1 MSVDIRGYT
10 LTELIPQFILEKSTQ
25 SQRHG
30 RFGAY
35 CLFIDIVGFT
45 KLTTKLMA
53 QGTLGAEQLSDT
65 LNKLFGPLVD
75 YVYGKEGFIPYFA
88 GDAFLAFF
96 EEEHHE
102 KNLQKCLRLAA
113 AIQSYFANTEDGD
126 IQAIAIKM
134 GLSYGQVDWGISG
147 FEGKEQSY
155 YFKGEAIEAATLA
168 QQQAKGG
175 EMIMHK
181 DLVSAD
187 AQWVESIPNSSY
199 VRLKQGAVA
208 TSVTESKK
216 GGMPRAQL
224 DSLIDFIPQQIID
237 YNLKGEFREVV
248 SVFVSFKGL
257 DDYESADPF
266 FSKVRALT
274 TSFSGYFKEI
284 DFSDKGGVLVILFG
298 APVTF
303 ENNVER
309 ALEFALALQELQS
322 VHALTSLRLKIGI
335 TNGLAFTGMLGGKH
349 KKQYVALG
357 NHVNLAARLMAYSNW
372 GQISVP
378 ENIADEDG
386 FVFQQKG
393 KVHYKGIEKS
403 ISTYT
408 LEAKSNTE
416 AEFKGLFIGREEE
429 ENRILDFLTSHTL
442 QNSKPVLV
450 KVYGEAGMG
459 KSRLLYEIENQVV
472 RNKEVRWHTCQA
484 DQILKKPFNPV
495 IYFLKDYFDQKPKFT
510 KAENKTRF
518 ENRIGE
524 IEQNLVAR
532 KQQECIVDLHRF
544 KPVFYAL
551 LGFETKGTIW
561 EEMDARAKFNA
572 IIQSVVFIFKTISKN
587 EKLIV
592 EFEDLHWFDESTITF
607 LRKLITEVDDSPI
620 AIICTSRYS
629 DDGSKPEIIS
639 NKFLSEEGFE
649 VMDVDLNQLNA
660 AAIQQFTE
668 KKLNGGANG
677 SFLKFLSRTT
687 NGNPFYLEQILE
699 YLVES
704 KLIFKEAD
712 EWGIKDEDISISSS
726 INSVLMARVDRLS
739 EKVKE
744 TVKTA
749 AVIGREFEIPILDK
763 VMKVNPIFKK
773 MDAPT
778 TVLKEQIK
786 EAEKGQ
792 IWSAI
797 NELKYI
803 FKHSLLRE
811 TVYNMQLK
819 SNLRNLHLNI
829 AEAIEHLYE
838 HHLTERFADLAYH
851 FEEAEKHAK
860 AIFYIKKAADFART
874 SFQNKR
880 ALMYYAKL
888 KAYYDVEREPEEYT
902 KILIRE
908 SEILELIGQWDKSLT
923 LLREA
928 NISAENSGNDILIG
942 RTKNQLGKLL
952 VLQGSYSEAIF
963 VLEAAIK
970 IFKDFNDDIG
980 LFKAYGNLGDLF
992 FRQGDY
998 VNARDFFEQSI
1009 SLAKD
1014 FKDSFTV
1021 TQIVSNLG
1029 LTYMNQSLYSEAI
1042 ACQKEQL
1049 RLCENRGDKNGMAI
1063 LNTNIGI
1070 VYSAIN
1076 KHKKA
1081 LPHYEK
1087 GYELSHELGNKQMEA
1102 IAIGCLGNIYQ
1113 QRGNY
1118 AKALE
1123 LYTIDLKLCK
1133 ELGDKRG
1140 IAIVNGMM
1148 GELLIATG
1156 EFTDAKVYIEEQLS
1170 VSIELKYQKG
1180 ITKAY
1185 ISLGQVHFY
1194 ESNFYLAKNSFSKC
1208 IELADKIKYFPSKEE
1223 ASLWQIDINLKKNEI
1238 EKAMKE
1244 LAFLFE
1250 HEELKNKLGLS
1261 LRQARAWI
1269 VEGKINEAIGTFE
1282 NIIKESTNNQLTA
1295 DAYWYLS
1302 KVKPSFK
1309 QVAMDE
1315 IKSLYNKTPHYS
1327 IKVRMH
1333 ELV

>member
-1 MSVDIRGYT
+1 M
-10 LTELIPQFILEKSTQ
+10 TELIPQFVLEKNNQ

-30 RFGAY
+30 QFDAY

-75 YVYGKEGFIPYFA
+75 YVYAKNGFIPYFA

-96 EEEHHE
+96 EEDHNEE
-102 KNLQKCLRLAA
+102 NLEKCLALTA
-113 AIQSYFANTEDGD
+113 AIQTYFANTQDPD
-126 IQAIAIKM
+126 IQDIAIKI

-147 FEGKEQSY
+147 FEGKEQTY
-155 YFKGEAIEAATLA
+155 YFRGEAIQTATAA
-168 QQQAKGG
+168 QQQSKGG
-175 EMIMHK
+175 EVIMHR
-181 DLVSAD
+181 DLMSVDSA
-187 AQWVESIPNSSY
+187 WVEALADTSY
-199 VRLKQGAVA
+199 VKLKEGVFDKY
-208 TSVTESKK
+208 TKEVWKEEKT
-216 GGMPRAQL
+216 PIQL
-224 DSLIDFIPQQIID
+224 DCLSDFIPQQVID
-237 YNLKGEFREVV
+237 YTLKGEFREVV
-248 SVFVSFKGL
+248 SVFVSFTGL
-257 DDYESADPF
+257 DDYTSADPF
-266 FSKVRALT
+266 FSKVRSLT
-274 TSFSGYFKEI
+274 TNFSGYFKEI

-309 ALEFALALQELQS
+309 ALEFALALQEVQDSS
-322 VHALTSLRLKIGI
+322 VTTSLRLKIGI
-335 TNGLAFTGMLGGKH
+335 TNGLAFTGMLGGVH

-357 NHVNLAARLMAYSNW
+357 NHVNLAARLMAYSEW

-378 ENIADEDG
+378 SNIASEEG
-386 FVFQQKG
+386 FIFQQKG
-393 KVHYKGIEKS
+393 EVHYKGIEKA

-408 LEAKSNTE
+408 LEAKSNAE
-416 AEFKGLFIGREEE
+416 AEFKGFFIGREEE
-429 ENRILDFLTSHTL
+429 TNQIIDFLRTNTL
-442 QNSKPVLV
+442 DHSNPVLI
-450 KVYGEAGMG
+450 KVYGEAGIG
-459 KSRLLYEIENQVV
+459 KSRLVHEVEHQIVQ
-472 RNKEVRWHTCQA
+472 NKKVRWHICQA
-484 DQILKKPFNPV
+484 DQILKKPFNPI
-495 IYFLKDYFDQKPKFT
+495 IYFLKDYFDQKPNVS
-510 KAENKTRF
+510 KAKNQVFF
-518 ENRIGE
+518 EERM
-524 IEQNLVAR
+524 EQLEQGLLSR
-532 KQQECIVDLHRF
+532 GQGECIVDLNRY

-551 LGFETKGTIW
+551 LGFDIRDTIW
-561 EEMDARAKFNA
+561 QEMDARARFNA
-572 IIQSVVFIFKTISKN
+572 VIQSVVFIFKTISKY

-592 EFEDLHWFDESTITF
+592 EFEDLHWFDESTMTF
-607 LRKLITEVDDSPI
+607 LKKLIEEVDDSPI
-620 AIICTSRYS
+620 AIICTSRYN

-639 NKFLSEEGFE
+639 NEFLRAEGFE
-649 VMDVDLNQLNA
+649 LIDVDLNQLSA

-668 KKLNGGANG
+668 RKLKGEASA

-699 YLVES
+699 YLLES
-704 KLIFKEAD
+704 NLVFKEDDA
-712 EWGIKDEDISISSS
+712 WGIKDEDISISSS
-726 INSVLMARVDRLS
+726 INSILMARVDRLS

-749 AVIGREFEIPILDK
+749 AVIGREFEIPVLDE
-763 VMKVNPIFKK
+763 VMRTNPVFMKT
-773 MDAPT
+773 DTADGT
-778 TVLKEQIK
+778 LKEQIR

-811 TVYNMQLK
+811 AVYNMQLK
-819 SNLRNLHLNI
+819 SNLRELHLNI
-829 AEAIEHLYE
+829 ANAIEHLYQE
-838 HHLTERFADLAYH
+838 NLQDRYSDLAFH
-851 FEEAEKHAK
+851 FEEAEKHGK
-860 AIFYIKKAADFART
+860 AIFYMKKAADFARR

-888 KAYYDVEREPEEYT
+888 KAYYNPEKEPEEYA

-908 SEILELIGQWDKSLT
+908 SEILELIGQWHESLV
-923 LLREA
+923 LLRDA
-928 NISAENSGNDILIG
+928 NNNAEKSKNDILIG

-952 VLQGSYSEAIF
+952 VLQGDYTEARF
-963 VLEAAIK
+963 VLESAMK
-970 IFKDFNDDIG
+970 IFKDFKDEIG

-998 VNARDFFEQSI
+998 ENARSYFEQSI
-1009 SLAKD
+1009 VLAKD
-1014 FKDSFTV
+1014 FRDTFTV

-1029 LTYMNQSLYSEAI
+1029 LTYMNQSHYDKAI

-1049 RLCENRGDKNGMAI
+1049 ALCEKRGDKNGMAV

-1070 VYSAIN
+1070 VYSAMS

-1156 EFTDAKVYIEEQLS
+1156 EFEEAKQYISEQLAS
-1170 VSIELKYQKG
+1170 SEELNYLKG
-1180 ITKAY
+1180 TTKAY
-1185 ISLGQVHFY
+1185 ISLGQVYYY
-1194 ESNFYLAKNSFSKC
+1194 ESNYQEADISFGKC
-1208 IELADKIKYFPSKEE
+1208 IELAEKMKYFPSVEE
-1223 ASLWQIDINLKKNEI
+1223 ASLWQIDINLSQDEI
-1238 EKAMKE
+1238 NKAQQK
-1244 LAFLFE
+1244 LDFLQT
-1250 HEELKNKLGLS
+1250 HEELEDKFGVQ
-1261 LRQARAWI
+1261 LRQARVWVAQNKIIEAQSALEVI
-1269 VEGKINEAIGTFE
+1269 VNES
-1282 NIIKESTNNQLTA
+1282 KNNQLKA
-1295 DAYWYLS
+1295 DAYWQLS
-1302 KVKPSFK
+1302 KVKPSVK
-1309 QVAMDE
+1309 QTAIDE
-1315 IKSLYNKTPHYS
+1315 VKSLYNKTPHFG
-1327 IKVRMH
+1327 IKARIND
-1333 ELV
+1333 LV

>member
-1 MSVDIRGYT
+1 M
-10 LTELIPQFILEKSTQ
+10 TELIPQFVLEKNNQ

-30 RFGAY
+30 QFSAY

-75 YVYGKEGFIPYFA
+75 YVYTHDGFIPYFA

-96 EEEHHE
+96 EEPHNEE
-102 KNLQKCLRLAA
+102 NLQKCLTLTA
-113 AIQSYFANTEDGD
+113 AIQSYFGNTEDED
-126 IQAIAIKM
+126 IQDIAIKM

-147 FEGKEQSY
+147 YEGKEQTY
-155 YFKGEAIEAATLA
+155 YFRGEAIEAATAA
-168 QQQAKGG
+168 QQQSQGG
-175 EMIMHK
+175 EVILHK
-181 DLVSAD
+181 DLMPAESS
-187 AQWVESIPNSSY
+187 WVETVGSTLY
-199 VRLKQGAVA
+199 LRLKVGVFDQLEE
-208 TSVTESKK
+208 TESKELEQATLS
-216 GGMPRAQL
+216 GALP
-224 DSLIDFIPQQIID
+224 DFIPQQIID
-237 YNLKGEFREVV
+237 YTLKGEFREVI
-248 SVFVSFKGL
+248 SVFVSFTGL
-257 DDYESADPF
+257 DEHVNASPF
-266 FSKVRALT
+266 FAKVRSLT
-274 TSFSGYFKEI
+274 ANFSGYFKEI

-298 APVTF
+298 APVAF

-309 ALEFALALQELQS
+309 ALEFALTLQEEQS
-322 VHALTSLRLKIGI
+322 LYTAASLRLKIGI
-335 TNGLAFTGMLGGKH
+335 TKGLAFTGMLGGVC

-357 NHVNLAARLMAYSNW
+357 NHVNLAARLMAYSEW

-393 KVHYKGIEKS
+393 EVHYKGIEKA

-429 ENRILDFLTSHTL
+429 ETKILEFLRNNTI
-442 QNSKPVLV
+442 QNSRPVLV
-450 KVYGEAGMG
+450 KVYGEAGIG
-459 KSRLLYEIENQVV
+459 KSRLVHEIENQIVQ
-472 RNKEVRWHTCQA
+472 NKIVRWHTCQA

-495 IYFLKDYFDQKPKFT
+495 IYFLKDYFDQKPRFT
-510 KAENKTRF
+510 KEENRTHF
-518 ENRIGE
+518 ENRVDQLE
-524 IEQNLVAR
+524 HSLVSREQEECVIELNR
-532 KQQECIVDLHRF
+532 Y

-551 LGFETKGTIW
+551 LGFDTRGTIW

-572 IIQSVVFIFKTISKN
+572 IIQSVVFIFKTISKH

-592 EFEDLHWFDESTITF
+592 EFEDLHWFDESTMAF
-607 LRKLITEVDDSPI
+607 LQKLIEDVDDSPI
-620 AIICTSRYS
+620 AIICTSRYN

-639 NKFLSEEGFE
+639 NEFLKAEGFD
-649 VMDVDLNQLNA
+649 VMDVDLNQLDA
-660 AAIQQFTE
+660 DAIQQFTE
-668 KKLNGGANG
+668 KKLKGDVGA
-677 SFLKFLSRTT
+677 SFLKFLTRTT

-704 KLIFKEAD
+704 NLVFKED
-712 EWGIKDEDISISSS
+712 GQWGIKDEDITISSS
-726 INSVLMARVDRLS
+726 INSILMARVDRLS

-749 AVIGREFEIPILDK
+749 AVIGREFEIPVLDE
-763 VMKVNPIFKK
+763 VMKANPIF
-773 MDAPT
+773 MA
-778 TVLKEQIK
+778 KEASENALIHQIK

-811 TVYNMQLK
+811 AVYNMQLK
-819 SNLRNLHLNI
+819 SNLRKLHLNI
-829 AEAIEHLYE
+829 AEAIEHLYTSN
-838 HHLTERFADLAYH
+838 LDDRYADLAFH
-851 FEEAEKHAK
+851 FEEAEKHGK
-860 AIFYIKKAADFART
+860 AIFYMKKAADFART

-888 KAYYDVEREPEEYT
+888 KAYYDTDREPEEYA
-902 KILIRE
+902 KVLIRE
-908 SEILELIGQWDKSLT
+908 AEILELIGQWDESLNM
-923 LLREA
+923 LREA
-928 NISAENSGNDILIG
+928 NASAERSGNKILIG

-952 VLQGSYSEAIF
+952 VLQGNYTEARF
-963 VLEAAIK
+963 VLETSMK
-970 IFKDFNDDIG
+970 IFKDFNDEIG
-980 LFKAYGNLGDLF
+980 LFKVFGNLGDLF

-998 VNARDFFEQSI
+998 DNARSYFEESI
-1009 SLAKD
+1009 KLAKD
-1014 FKDSFTV
+1014 FKDTFTV

-1042 ACQKEQL
+1042 DCQKVQL
-1049 RLCENRGDKNGMAI
+1049 TLCEKRGDRNGIAI

-1070 VYSAIN
+1070 VYSAMN
-1076 KHKKA
+1076 KHDKA
-1081 LPHYEK
+1081 LPYYEK

-1123 LYTIDLKLCK
+1123 LYTIDLKLCI

-1156 EFTDAKVYIEEQLS
+1156 EFGEARTYIADQLKFSEELQ
-1170 VSIELKYQKG
+1170 YQKG

-1185 ISLGQVHFY
+1185 IALGQVLFY
-1194 ESNFYLAKNSFSKC
+1194 EENYTSAQISFAKC

-1223 ASLWQIDINLKKNEI
+1223 AYLWQIDINLVQDEI
-1238 EKAMKE
+1238 KE
-1244 LAFLFE
+1244 AQDKLDFLQG
-1250 HEELKNKLGLS
+1250 HEELEDKHGLA
-1261 LRQARAWI
+1261 LRQARVWI
-1269 VEGKINEAIGTFE
+1269 AENKISESISTFE
-1282 NIIKESTNNQLTA
+1282 NIIKESKNNLLKA
-1295 DAYWYLS
+1295 DAHWLLS
-1302 KVKPSFK
+1302 TVKSSTK
-1309 QVAMDE
+1309 QTAISAVKE
-1315 IKSLYNKTPHYS
+1315 LYNKTPHYG
-1327 IKVRMH
+1327 IKIRMN